1 MFDLTVLKN
10 RILNFEKDYKKYQP
24 FVDFIRNL
32 TIDNNGE
39 SLALLEDDFNMYISI
54 SKRATNALP
63 KEIIQNYIF
72 NDFIKNLVKSKNIIN
87 KQHIFI
93 IHNISYNN
101 N

>member
-1 MFDLTVLKN
+1 MFVSLILKKT
-10 RILNFEKDYKKYQP
+10 IKKHQP

-72 NDFIKNLVKSKNIIN
+72 NDYRIKKKNFPKKYFYSLN
-87 KQHIFI
+87 
-93 IHNISYNN
+93 
-101 N
+101 